1 MPKYALNMVYKY
13 RWLDQALDDMT
24 KEIEFVLREF
34 GVNEARK
41 VEEDVHE
48 RELQLCQFPFSGA
61 AYEGLLF
68 HGKEVRAIQMN
79 RISIIYCVQ
88 DETVTLVAIWNNY
101 QNPDKLSV
109 IVKER

>member
-1 MPKYALNMVYKY
+1 MPKYVLNMVYKY

-24 KEIEFVLREF
+24 KEIDFVLREY

-41 VEEDVHE
+41 VEEEIRKRV
-48 RELQLCQFPFSGA
+48 LQLCRFPFSGVE
-61 AYEGLLF
+61 YEGLLF
-68 HGKEVRAIQMN
+68 HGKEVRTIRMN

-88 DETVTLVAIWNNY
+88 GEIVTLVAIWNNS
-101 QNPDKLSV
+101 QNPDKLLA